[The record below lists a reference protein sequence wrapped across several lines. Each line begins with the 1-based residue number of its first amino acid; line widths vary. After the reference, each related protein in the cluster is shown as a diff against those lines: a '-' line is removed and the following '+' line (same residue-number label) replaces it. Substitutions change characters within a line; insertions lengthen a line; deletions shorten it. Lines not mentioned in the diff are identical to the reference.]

1 VIEKHFFSFR
11 SLTFVI
17 GFIAFSFSLS
27 SCTST
32 KKIVYFQD
40 LQDTSK
46 ISSQII
52 NEAYEVKIQPD
63 DILEIIVSSI
73 NPEATAPFNLGSA
86 ITTNYSSAATPVTGS
101 NSAVANNNVTG
112 YLVDKQGRIDFPVL
126 GKMKVDGYTTFQLKD
141 TLEHK
146 LDTFLSNPIV
156 NIRLLNYKIT
166 VLGEVIHPSTY
177 TIPSERL
184 SVIDA
189 IGMAGDLTIYGKR
202 ENILLVREE
211 NGQRKFIRLNLNSS
225 DIFKSPYFYLKQND
239 VVYVEPNKTKISSS
253 GISSVQKI
261 SLIIATVSLLTLI
274 YSRAR

>member
-1 VIEKHFFSFR
+1 VIDKHFFSFGL
-11 SLTFVI
+11 LTFI
-17 GFIAFSFSLS
+17 IIFIAFSFFFS
-27 SCTST
+27 SCSSS
-32 KKIVYFQD
+32 KKVVYFQD

-63 DILEIIVSSI
+63 DILEIIVSSL

-86 ITTNYSSAATPVTGS
+86 ITTNYSSAGTPITGS
-101 NSAVANNNVTG
+101 NVTTNNNFAG

-126 GKMKVDGYTTFQLKD
+126 GKMKVDGYTTIQLKD

-166 VLGEVIHPSTY
+166 VLGEVTHPAAY

-184 SVIDA
+184 TVIDA
-189 IGMAGDLTIYGKR
+189 IGMAGDLTIFGKR
-202 ENILLVREE
+202 ENIMVIREE
-211 NGQRKFIRLNLNSS
+211 SGQRKFVRLNLNSS

-239 VVYVEPNKTKISSS
+239 IVYVEPNKAKIATS
-253 GISSVQKI
+253 GPLSLQKI
-261 SLIIATVSLLTLI
+261 SLVVSILSLLSIIFIRLK
-274 YSRAR
+274 

>member
-1 VIEKHFFSFR
+1 VIDKHFFSFGL
-11 SLTFVI
+11 LTFI
-17 GFIAFSFSLS
+17 IIFIAFSFFFS
-27 SCTST
+27 SCSSS
-32 KKIVYFQD
+32 KKVVYFQD

-63 DILEIIVSSI
+63 DILEIIVSSL

-86 ITTNYSSAATPVTGS
+86 ITTNYSSAGTPITGS
-101 NSAVANNNVTG
+101 NVTTNNNFAG

-126 GKMKVDGYTTFQLKD
+126 GKMKVDGYTTIQLKD

-166 VLGEVIHPSTY
+166 VLGEVTHPATY

-184 SVIDA
+184 TVIDA
-189 IGMAGDLTIYGKR
+189 IGMAGDLTIFGKR
-202 ENILLVREE
+202 ENIMVIREE
-211 NGQRKFIRLNLNSS
+211 SGQRKFVRLNLNSS

-239 VVYVEPNKTKISSS
+239 IVYVEPNKAKIATS
-253 GISSVQKI
+253 GPLSLQKI
-261 SLIIATVSLLTLI
+261 SLVVSILSLLSIIFIRLK
-274 YSRAR
+274 

>member
-1 VIEKHFFSFR
+1 MIDKHFFSFGL
-11 SLTFVI
+11 LTFI
-17 GFIAFSFSLS
+17 IIFIAFSFFFS
-27 SCTST
+27 SCSSS
-32 KKIVYFQD
+32 KKVVYFQD

-63 DILEIIVSSI
+63 DILEIIVSSL

-86 ITTNYSSAATPVTGS
+86 ITTNYSSAGTPITGS
-101 NSAVANNNVTG
+101 NVTTNNNFAG

-126 GKMKVDGYTTFQLKD
+126 GKMKVDGYTTIQLKD

-166 VLGEVIHPSTY
+166 VLGEVTHPAAY

-184 SVIDA
+184 TVIDA
-189 IGMAGDLTIYGKR
+189 IGMAGDLTIFGKR
-202 ENILLVREE
+202 ENIMVIREE
-211 NGQRKFIRLNLNSS
+211 SGQRKFVRLNLNSS

-239 VVYVEPNKTKISSS
+239 IVYVEPNKAKIATS
-253 GISSVQKI
+253 GPLSLQKI
-261 SLIIATVSLLTLI
+261 SLVVSILSLLSIIFIRLK
-274 YSRAR
+274 